1 MSFRFLSAKSDKPK
15 KPKKQKKQKKQ
26 PKSYLELL
34 PHGFVFFL
42 FFLFFLVLCFFWF
55 LFFFLCFLSCRK
67 IFVCWSNVC
76 QRVEFLHLPKVCLDW
91 HAFYVHFA
99 HARGPLFC
107 IFSENKM
114 RSRKASDLQTLG
126 LNELYDMVIFKLS
139 TWDVLWKVKIWRLTV
154 LTRMWKWEWLMVF
167 PSLWH
172 HYMCCVHKLL
182 KPQVLRSLC
191 SSEWFYKT
199 AINNAIEEKM
209 LRSPWVLEKLQ
220 IVSHNIS

>member
-1 MSFRFLSAKSDKPK
+1 MVR
-15 KPKKQKKQKKQ
+15 
-26 PKSYLELL
+26 ELNTRC
-34 PHGFVFFL
+34 
-42 FFLFFLVLCFFWF
+42 CFGQ
-55 LFFFLCFLSCRK
+55 S
-67 IFVCWSNVC
+67 
-76 QRVEFLHLPKVCLDW
+76 RVEMPCRIKSCLSLY
-91 HAFYVHFA
+91 YVLVICQMPEDLYFF
-99 HARGPLFC
+99 RR
-107 IFSENKM
+107 NKM

-209 LRSPWVLEKLQ
+209 LRSPWVLE
-220 IVSHNIS
+220 NYR